1 MITIIWVGEWVSSI
15 KPPSVVFLLAN
26 PRVISLQL
34 RARFCSLIGL
44 PASSRGGAL
53 DRAPHVIPLARFRR
67 ALRSGPSVLQR
78 LARLLRAFAGAT
90 GPGAHLK
97 LYLLITGSL
106 FLTQT
111 RLRAGDEALERGE
124 SRRSAC
130 HDVRPS
136 NLVRAVDDCRGRGP
150 GRSDYRGRFQSWR
163 QTADLA
169 QHIAHELMRRWHQSR
184 HSRRAAAVGH
194 QKTEFTITIRPA
206 DHRKIRPTEDFYFGT
221 FGDTQP
227 TAAECR

>member
-1 MITIIWVGEWVSSI
+1 
-15 KPPSVVFLLAN
+15 
-26 PRVISLQL
+26 
-34 RARFCSLIGL
+34 
-44 PASSRGGAL
+44 
-53 DRAPHVIPLARFRR
+53 
-67 ALRSGPSVLQR
+67 VLQR

-136 NLVRAVDDCRGRGP
+136 NLVR
-150 GRSDYRGRFQSWR
+150 
-163 QTADLA
+163 
-169 QHIAHELMRRWHQSR
+169 
-184 HSRRAAAVGH
+184 SRRAAAVGH

>member
-1 MITIIWVGEWVSSI
+1 MGVEHKTSFGSISSGE
-15 KPPSVVFLLAN
+15 PSRYFPATEGSLL
-26 PRVISLQL
+26 
-34 RARFCSLIGL
+34 F
-44 PASSRGGAL
+44 L
-53 DRAPHVIPLARFRR
+53 DRFASIEPGRGARSRTARHTSCTFSKSAKKWPLGASAP
-67 ALRSGPSVLQR
+67 GPPI
-78 LARLLRAFAGAT
+78 ARLCRSNR
-90 GPGAHLK
+90 GAHLK

-169 QHIAHELMRRWHQSR
+169 QHFAHELLGRWHQSR